1 MSIVIAITIGYNP
14 TEIYLKLDFYI
25 FNLLISNN

>member
-1 MSIVIAITIGYNP
+1 MSIIIAIIVGRNLAK
-14 TEIYLKLDFYI
+14 IYLKLDFYI